1 MFHRLILH
9 DFAWDINIDFTQI
22 LVDDAVGL
30 LCQSFRKAGGLQKQQ
45 VPLPVR
51 GNFVEPGKLFRLKE
65 GLGPDQRKALLWEEP
80 VVQREVLDRSFAA
93 LKAKFPTWLEVA
105 HADESSIEKAIRCG
119 GLAKIKAKN
128 IRTILLDL
136 EQRANGA
143 PSLDYMATMSDKDVF
158 SELTK
163 MKGVGPKTAA
173 CVLLFSMGRQACG
186 SPSITKP
193 VFNRN
198 AFPVD
203 THVHRVSRRLGLVSF
218 DSSREQTQEKL
229 EGKVPTDWMY
239 KVFSLNS
246 LFLTM
251 PGPPFTHS
259 TWSPSVSFATSVVP
273 KLCVVCNVPKNWRR
287 CRRC

>member
-1 MFHRLILH
+1 MVKKRSKSSKKKEKCPKTSSHLPSPAPGLVEVFSTLEKRYGTPQLKEKLDPLDSLIL
-9 DFAWDINIDFTQI
+9 TI
-22 LVDDAVGL
+22 LSQNTTDTN
-30 LCQSFRKAGGLQKQQ
+30 S
-45 VPLPVR
+45 
-51 GNFVEPGKLFRLKE
+51 
-65 GLGPDQRKALLWEEP
+65 
-80 VVQREVLDRSFAA
+80 DRSFAA

-186 SPSITKP
+186 SPSIIKP

-239 KVFSLNS
+239 KVF
-246 LFLTM
+246 F
-251 PGPPFTHS
+251 PEFPF
-259 TWSPSVSFATSVVP
+259 
-273 KLCVVCNVPKNWRR
+273 
-287 CRRC
+287 